1 MFFLVFMLKLLLRLL
16 VTQKACLV
24 EQLEVI
30 QLVVLPDVSKV
41 E

>member
-16 VTQKACLV
+16 ATQKACLV